1 MDFDTPSPSRGET
14 TPQSG
19 HLSGIGT
26 LATLEMY
33 GSSSSSSGGDED
45 AVVTER
51 PRRAASDKGSDPPS
65 SDDEDDEDYVSDTA
79 VQQGHSSDEED
90 KRECRP
96 PPEDAVEDDDVEDE
110 DFAAALRDEDIAA
123 AGHWRYKGKSAL
135 RSDRIQVL
143 DMEGLLV
150 EELKDEIKTVGDA
163 WRFGG
168 REGGRERGG
177 YGRKMKHVFSFSSE
191 GSNAW
196 TAVGE
201 EVIWG
206 TSKKKRAPALDDKQ
220 GWIKRIPVG
229 NLPPRFR
236 LDDRGRQRKIAYVFI
251 HYLGKPPPP

>member
-1 MDFDTPSPSRGET
+1 
-14 TPQSG
+14 
-19 HLSGIGT
+19 
-26 LATLEMY
+26 MY
-33 GSSSSSSGGDED
+33 GSSSSSSGGDEE

-51 PRRAASDKGSDPPS
+51 PRRAASAGKGSDPPS
-65 SDDEDDEDYVSDTA
+65 SDDEDDEDYVPDTA

-110 DFAAALRDEDIAA
+110 DIAAALRDEDIAA
-123 AGHWRYKGKSAL
+123 ALRESQHGRYKGKSAL
-135 RSDRIQVL
+135 ASDRIQVL

-150 EELKDEIKTVGDA
+150 EELEDKIKTVGDA

-177 YGRKMKHVFSFSSE
+177 KGGKMKDLFRFSRECSTLN
-191 GSNAW
+191 GW

-201 EVIWG
+201 KVSFG
-206 TSKKKRAPALDDKQ
+206 SSRKRAPALDDKA
-220 GWIKRIPVG
+220 GWIKQVPVG
-229 NLPPRFR
+229 HLPPRFR
-236 LDDRGRQRKIAYVFI
+236 LDDRGRQRKLAYVFI